1 MRIYRSHG
9 MSKEQRE
16 KIKEYDRKRSEAKWL
31 KKKIGKEID
40 RENNCSRKHS
50 NRAKL
55 KIPTSPTKYG
65 KLVSKVVKVAEKDSV
80 KSNILIKS
88 LGAYKIPN
96 CNSSKPLSVLELQA
110 LKNKNRVQE
119 HAALVSKFKKHYGSL
134 RKAST
139 ALGVNWKTMQCLS
152 QPLVK
157 KTKQIR
163 DIWVDIKTFYQRD
176 NISQE
181 LPSVLCQGRRYM
193 TKTLEESY
201 HCYVEDCL
209 KTSKSTWHFLPFVG
223 CILQKCTLLAK
234 LQTGNA
240 FVKHVRIKDFSGL
253 HLSITISKA
262 LNHTQIYVPN
272 RVCVKCVKV
281 MLMMMASTKFI
292 QITVTFSV

>member
-1 MRIYRSHG
+1 MECL
-9 MSKEQRE
+9 KNRE

-31 KKKIGKEID
+31 KMKIGKEID
-40 RENNCSRKHS
+40 RENNHSRKCS

-55 KIPTSPTKYG
+55 KIPTSTRYG
-65 KLVSKVVKVAEKDSV
+65 KLVSKVVKVTEKDSV

-88 LGAYKIPN
+88 LEAYKIPN

-152 QPLVK
+152 QPLVR

-163 DIWVDIKTFYQRD
+163 DTWVDIKTFYQRD

-181 LPSVLCQGRRYM
+181 LPSVHCQGRRYM
-193 TKTLEESY
+193 TKTVEESY

-209 KTSKSTWHFLPFVG
+209 KTSKKHLAFSTFCRLHP
-223 CILQKCTLLAK
+223 QKCTLLAK

-240 FVKHVRIKDFSGL
+240 FVKHVRISDLSGL

-262 LNHTQIYVPN
+262 LNHTQIYVSN
-272 RVCVKCVKV
+272 RVCVKVMLKV
-281 MLMMMASTKFI
+281 TLMMMASTKSI
-292 QITVTFSV
+292 QIMVTLSV